1 MKYQIP
7 IHYREDA
14 YLNEFIRQKF
24 DTALLNNKKWVKLIA
39 ALVANAAEIK
49 ECLVKPIWDDAEPT
63 RQLCFDEN
71 TYYNFDYYGFGQA
84 TRLVC
89 L

>member
-14 YLNEFIRQKF
+14 YLDEFIRQKF

-39 ALVANAAEIK
+39 ALVANAAELK
-49 ECLVKPIWDDAEPT
+49 ECLFKPI
-63 RQLCFDEN
+63 
-71 TYYNFDYYGFGQA
+71 
-84 TRLVC
+84 
-89 L
+89 